1 MDRFQ
6 VAEGYS
12 VTAARAHVICM
23 AILSL
28 CLYWYWI
35 ARFKIRTRQHCVL
48 HAYLLQD
55 NTKWTWI
62 KNIKCSRIYMWGTWR
77 TQFHLRSAQ
86 LISKPV
92 TLFAIISQSMSQWTQ
107 VRSSFLTRR
116 LIANIW
122 TSCIVFEQFL
132 QPGLVH
138 VQVWSI
144 GTPGG
149 DSCMC
154 AGTESMPSRSR
165 RHGRY
170 QHSNHY
176 SHTATN
182 WFSSSSIGLA
192 VSLPSCTSCRLRK
205 PNTLRA
211 LAAVRGL
218 TAR

>member
-149 DSCMC
+149 DSCDW
-154 AGTESMPSRSR
+154 
-165 RHGRY
+165 
-170 QHSNHY
+170 HSGWRFMH
-176 SHTATN
+176 
-182 WFSSSSIGLA
+182 
-192 VSLPSCTSCRLRK
+192 
-205 PNTLRA
+205 
-211 LAAVRGL
+211 VRGNREYAFSIPKAWPVSAFQPL
-218 TAR
+218 ESHSD